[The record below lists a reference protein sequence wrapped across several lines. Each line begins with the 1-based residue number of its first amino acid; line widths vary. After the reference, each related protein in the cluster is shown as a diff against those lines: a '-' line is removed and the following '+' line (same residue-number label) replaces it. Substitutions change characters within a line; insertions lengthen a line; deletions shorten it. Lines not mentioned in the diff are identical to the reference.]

1 MNLNPTFVEQEMEQG
16 GLVPRKG
23 GLLSGDAYSLSIV
36 MTSVRNVC
44 RDTNLKEKCKIK
56 NATKSKQDFMREH
69 KPWNL
74 LGMTGKK

>member
-1 MNLNPTFVEQEMEQG
+1 MNLNSTFIEQEMEQG
-16 GLVPRKG
+16 GLVPWKG
-23 GLLSGDAYSLSIV
+23 GPLSGDAYSLSTV

-44 RDTNLKEKCKIK
+44 RDTNLKEKCKNK
-56 NATKSKQDFMREH
+56 NATKNKQDFMREH